1 MSDLACD
8 PARPRAKAVVCAV
21 LGVFFLCAGALGLLG
36 RSSWNPL
43 IAASERSAEEIA
55 ASSVAVYV
63 SLRAINAALSTA
75 QEIEVGA
82 SVVGQASV
90 QPLKVLEPVDDT
102 VERVAGAVFLV
113 AAGAALFSVGLAPV
127 VSIGLAAL
135 GAGLLGRAAVRRF
148 PGLAAPAAPAAPV
161 CSRVITFGLAV
172 GLALPLVFSLGV
184 RAADSAT
191 AAQMRGAM
199 AQLDS
204 VAQQARILLGAE
216 EDLAEAPLESG
227 ENTGVLSWLNGQVTA
242 VSEGISGVFEQSGR
256 YLEAAQVFVDEADSI
271 LRASLTLIGIFT
283 LRMLVLPVFL
293 LWAAMALIR
302 AVQRG

>member
-148 PGLAAPAAPAAPV
+148 PGLAAPAAPV

-199 AQLDS
+199 AELDS
-204 VAQQARILLGAE
+204 VAQQARILIGAE
-216 EDLAEAPLESG
+216 EDLAEAPLQSG
-227 ENTGVLSWLNGQVTA
+227 ENTGLLAWLNGQVTA

>member
-148 PGLAAPAAPAAPV
+148 PGLAAPAAPA

-204 VAQQARILLGAE
+204 VAQQARILIGAE
-216 EDLAEAPLESG
+216 EDLAEAPLQSG
-227 ENTGVLSWLNGQVTA
+227 ENTGLLAWLNGQVTA